1 MPNYL
6 LITIFV
12 FVLLEYGVSTWLSWL
27 NGTWMSHPIPAVLQ
41 GLYDDDKY
49 ARQQQY
55 HRVGRRFASISRGV
69 NLLVL
74 LAFLAFGW
82 FGAIDGWTKQLTEVS
97 LLQLVLFLAVY
108 DAVTTLVDLPFDYYS
123 TFVIE
128 ERFGFNRTTHRT
140 FWTDQAKSFA
150 VSLLIEIVLLGIIF
164 LLYQAWGQR
173 FWLWASLVCMAFV
186 LFFNLFYSNLIVPL
200 FNKQTPLEAGPLRQA
215 IEQAAAKMS
224 FRISNIYVINGSK
237 HSTKANAYFTGFG
250 GKKRIVL
257 YDTLIEQLSTEEI
270 VAVLAHE
277 IGHYKHHDTIKG
289 MLQASVTIVAYLF
302 LFSLLVG
309 DASLPEALGGTYP
322 SFPLSMIAFS
332 LLLTPLNLVLE
343 PLGNIVSR
351 RAEYKADAFSAS
363 FGHGPWLISG
373 LKKLSANTLSN
384 LTPHPLYVWFN
395 YSHPTLEQRILSI
408 QNNNSLSQ

>member
-6 LITIFV
+6 LITIIA

-27 NGTWMSHPIPAVLQ
+27 NGKWMSHPIPAVLQ

-69 NLLVL
+69 NLLAL

-82 FGAIDGWTKQLTEVS
+82 FGAIDGWTKQVADVP
-97 LLQLVLFLAVY
+97 LLQLVTFLAVY
-108 DAVTTLVDLPFDYYS
+108 DVITALVDLPFDFYS

-128 ERFGFNRTTHRT
+128 ERYGFNRTTHRT
-140 FWTDQAKSFA
+140 FWADQAKSFA
-150 VSLLIEIVLLGIIF
+150 LSLLIEIVLLGIIF

-173 FWLWASLVCMAFV
+173 FWLWASLVCIGFV
-186 LFFNLFYSNLIVPL
+186 IFFNLFYSNLIVPL

-250 GKKRIVL
+250 AKKRIVI
-257 YDTLIEQLSTEEI
+257 YDTLIEQLSTDEI

-289 MLQASVTIVAYLF
+289 MVLTAVTIVAYLF

-309 DASLPEALGGTYP
+309 NATLPEALGGTYP
-322 SFPLSMIAFS
+322 SFPLSMIAFG
-332 LLLTPLNLVLE
+332 LLLTPLNLVLG

-351 RAEYKADAFSAS
+351 RAEYKADSFSAG
-363 FGHGPWLISG
+363 FGHGPSLISG

-395 YSHPTLEQRILSI
+395 YSHPTLEQRITSI
-408 QNNNSLSQ
+408 QNNNNISQ